1 MGRKWT
7 VYSGGS
13 AENNPSNIANNHFD
27 QVGFMT
33 IITEIATLIKRFLV
47 PVNLISHACDG

>member
-7 VYSGGS
+7 VYSGRS
-13 AENNPSNIANNHFD
+13 AENNPSNIANNHFN

-33 IITEIATLIKRFLV
+33 IITEIDFDQKV
-47 PVNLISHACDG
+47 LISSKSHFARV

>member
-13 AENNPSNIANNHFD
+13 AENNPSNIANNHFN

-33 IITEIATLIKRFLV
+33 IITETDFDQKVF
-47 PVNLISHACDG
+47 ISSKSHFAHV

>member
-13 AENNPSNIANNHFD
+13 AENNPSNIANNHFN

-33 IITEIATLIKRFLV
+33 ITLITTFFVFDKTHFSRV
-47 PVNLISHACDG
+47 

>member
-13 AENNPSNIANNHFD
+13 AENNPSNIANNHFN

-33 IITEIATLIKRFLV
+33 IIIQIDLITRFLF
-47 PVNLISHACDG
+47 PINLISHACDG